1 MARRVRLAR
10 STRVSPPGT
19 ESAHKVL
26 SESITSLRTVP
37 PARPSR
43 SLQTLHLCCCGDHMA
58 KPSFVASHSRR
69 SRSLTV
75 AQTTESGKP
84 SGVDQPSHSLR
95 PGHRSTP
102 PPPKR
107 LHGEPTFRNAPDL
120 VLPRD
125 QNGIVWRA
133 ENASDRL

>member
-43 SLQTLHLCCCGDHMA
+43 SLQTLHLCCFGDHMD

-69 SRSLTV
+69 SRALTIAKITDYSKQSV
-75 AQTTESGKP
+75 
-84 SGVDQPSHSLR
+84 VDQLNDSYSPIQ
-95 PGHRSTP
+95 PTTP
-102 PPPKR
+102 PPTIT
-107 LHGEPTFRNAPDL
+107 HH
-120 VLPRD
+120 
-125 QNGIVWRA
+125 I
-133 ENASDRL
+133 